1 MDYQAYAEEI
11 QEKLQRDDAWKKQ
24 YLGYAEALIKNEC
37 NIKER
42 RKSFHKVEPL
52 HVYTTIGMAQNNA
65 YSFDMRYLGQSVATI
80 TVSKDTANKSATL
93 STKKMKINNNTWFEY
108 GTPIAN
114 EDWHNSIASKDFRRY
129 FKNIFREYLNNAT
142 AKPLLPRQKEHM
154 WESRLFS
161 EFEKSKSDFKAIL
174 GIQPVSFAGCRFHMK
189 TALKGSS
196 GEKDLSKKGG
206 EIDVFCRQKNGNKL
220 KLSIIEV
227 KDENKRSE
235 SLEVTMKQALAYT
248 VFIRELLRSSQD
260 NGSKWLKIWGV
271 NETSIDIH
279 LNRSLEFNAIVA
291 MPYIRKETPDFI
303 GKIVMLGDDKIYL
316 HYLLVKSEGTGTFD
330 PGNPL
335 IVEKSF

>member
-1 MDYQAYAEEI
+1 MDYQAYAEQI
-11 QEKLQRDDAWKKQ
+11 QVKLQRDNAWEKK
-24 YLGYAEALIKNEC
+24 YSDYAGELIMNEH

-42 RKSFHKVEPL
+42 RKSFHIVEPL
-52 HVYTTIGMAQNNA
+52 HVYTTIGMAKNNS
-65 YSFDMRYLGQSVATI
+65 YSFDMRYLGQSIAAI
-80 TVSKDTANKSATL
+80 SVSKDTTNKSVTL
-93 STKKMKINNNTWFEY
+93 STKKQTIKNDARFMYKTAIE
-108 GTPIAN
+108 N
-114 EDWHNSIASKDFRRY
+114 EDWHNSQAAKDFRKH
-129 FKNIFREYLNNAT
+129 FKKIFSEYINNTT

-260 NGSKWLKIWGV
+260 NGSKWLKIWGI
-271 NETSIDIH
+271 NETSINIH

-291 MPYIRKETPDFI
+291 MPYIKEETPDFI
-303 GKIVMLGDDKIYL
+303 GKVVMLGDDKIYL
-316 HYLLVKSEGTGTFD
+316 HYLLVKLEGNDTFD
-330 PGNPL
+330 PSKPL
-335 IVEKSF
+335 IIKKSF